1 MKKKELVHLHMLL
14 AQLKMYCEE
23 KGMDCDF
30 TKYKEMSISPFQIHR
45 SMKEHEQAIFVL
57 SLALLAAI
65 NQKNEAALKE
75 ASLWKDEKADF
86 NSLLQEI
93 MNTTLES
100 EKGNGKLTLCV
111 EDVDMGIF
119 IYPDD
124 VLVDSSYYDLGD
136 LVYPVYTEDLT
147 VDASLLAELI
157 VREDTGGLLSK
168 MLMRI
173 YINEKREVEIKN
185 RAIYETEI
193 SERDLKT
200 LEQRK
205 AVEEMLEDKTNVL
218 AEVMKGALERIMK
231 EKKPLDNLGLPAIN
245 QA

>member
-1 MKKKELVHLHMLL
+1 M
-14 AQLKMYCEE
+14 E
-23 KGMDCDF
+23 KVNG
-30 TKYKEMSISPFQIHR
+30 YIG
-45 SMKEHEQAIFVL
+45 A
-57 SLALLAAI
+57 
-65 NQKNEAALKE
+65 
-75 ASLWKDEKADF
+75 EKADF

-111 EDVDMGIF
+111 EDVEMGIF

-157 VREDTGGLLSK
+157 VREDAGRLLSK

-173 YINEKREVEIKN
+173 HINEKREVEIKS

-193 SERDLKT
+193 LERDFKT

-205 AVEEMLEDKTNVL
+205 AVEEMLEEKTNVL
-218 AEVMKGALERIMK
+218 AAVLKGALERIMK
-231 EKKPLDNLGLPAIN
+231 EKKTLDNLGMPAIN
-245 QA
+245 PA